1 MAGSMSGVT
10 VADDVVT
17 EFNNIK
23 LGHKY
28 RYIQMKIS
36 DNKKVIEM
44 EKTVEA
50 AEYEEFVKQLPDKIC
65 RYAVFDFEY
74 DLADSGQRQQLIFV
88 VWCPDTA
95 PVQMKMLYAASKDAV
110 KKKLVGINHEVQA
123 TDHSELNKA
132 DILEKIK
139 SKSYK

>member
-10 VADDVVT
+10 VSDEVVT

-36 DNKKVIEM
+36 DDKKVIQM
-44 EKTVEA
+44 EKTVES
-50 AEYEEFVKQLPDKIC
+50 AEYEDFVRQLPDKIC
-65 RYAVFDFEY
+65 RYAIFDFEY
-74 DLADSGQRQQLIFV
+74 DLAESGQRQQLIFV

-95 PVQMKMLYAASKDAV
+95 PVHMKMLYAASKDAV
-110 KKKLVGINHEVQA
+110 KKKLVGINHEIQA
-123 TDHSELNKA
+123 TEYSELSRSEVT
-132 DILEKIK
+132 EKVK
-139 SKSYK
+139 SKMYK